1 MFTPER
7 TTRIPLGPAAAARGG
22 GGGAAPATP
31 WTQVAPDGA
40 PPATPGTPEA
50 IANAA
55 SEDASI
61 LDGGH
66 VAVRCAP
73 SGAQAFGFVHGR
85 QLARAV
91 RSPFA
96 RARARTPQSRPR
108 PNLLRAAPVDVA
120 GGDRRRAPR
129 RAGAD
134 G

>member
-7 TTRIPLGPAAAARGG
+7 TTRIPLGPAAAARVGG
-22 GGGAAPATP
+22 GGGAPPATP
-31 WTQVAPDGA
+31 WTQVA
-40 PPATPGTPEA
+40 ATPGTPEA

-73 SGAQAFGFVHGR
+73 SGAQHSVLCTG

-96 RARARTPQSRPR
+96 RARARP
-108 PNLLRAAPVDVA
+108 PNRA
-120 GGDRRRAPR
+120 RAPICC
-129 RAGAD
+129 APHPST
-134 G
+134 

>member
-7 TTRIPLGPAAAARGG
+7 TTRIPLGPAAAARVGG
-22 GGGAAPATP
+22 GGGAPPATP
-31 WTQVAPDGA
+31 WTQVA
-40 PPATPGTPEA
+40 ATPGTPEA